1 MPNTNE
7 NPLLQPT
14 TANALPLFSRIKAEH
29 AQPAMEQLLNN
40 NRERINQLLKDIN
53 SGTTP
58 VSWQALVTPMEAW
71 DDELSQAWSPISHM
85 NSVVNSDELRDA
97 YNACLPLLSAYS
109 TEMGQ
114 NQDLYKAYKKLADS
128 NEFDTLNTEQKT
140 AIEHALRDFRLAGIA
155 LEGDKKSRYGELKQR
170 MSELTS
176 KFGENVMDATQ
187 AWTKIITDKSELA
200 GLPDSA
206 LALAQQQAQSK
217 DAQFKDK
224 EGYLFTLDFPSYFP
238 VLTYCENRE
247 LRHEMYKAYATRAS
261 DRYAESGGDNKFDNS
276 AVMNEIL
283 ALRHELAQLLDFKN
297 YAEYS
302 VATKMANDPQQV
314 IDFLTDLSEK
324 AVPQAKQEFS
334 ELKAYAKESF
344 NIDTLEP
351 WDISFYA
358 EQLRQHRYSI
368 SQELIRPYLPID
380 TVLKGMF
387 ETVQRLYGINIEE
400 QTEFD
405 SYHPDVRFFHIKQ
418 DGEVIAKFYFDLYA
432 RDKKRGG
439 AWMDECRVRRSL
451 ESGELQLPVAYLV
464 CNFSPA
470 VDGKPALLTHD
481 ELTTLFHEFG
491 HGLHHML
498 TQIKTAAV
506 SGING
511 VAWDAVELPSQFMEN
526 WCWEKEALAFISGH
540 YETGESLPDELL
552 EKMLAAKNFQSAM
565 IMVRQLEF
573 SLFDFRMHREYQ
585 PELNVEQQ
593 KNYINSVIENVRD
606 QVAVVPIV
614 EYNRF
619 QNSFSH
625 VFAGGYAAGYYSY
638 KWAEVLSADAFS
650 RFEEEGIFNTTTGQ
664 SFLTE
669 ILQKGGSEEPAV
681 LFERF
686 RGRGP
691 TTDALLRHCGINT
704 EKGAA

>member
-1 MPNTNE
+1 MS
-7 NPLLQPT
+7 NPLLQPVS
-14 TANALPLFSRIKAEH
+14 ANSLPLFSQIKAEH
-29 AQPAMEQLLNN
+29 AQPAMEQLLAS
-40 NRERINQLLKDIN
+40 NRERINTLLAAIN
-53 SGTTP
+53 SGETP
-58 VSWQALVTPMEAW
+58 VSWEALVTPMEAW
-71 DDELSQAWSPISHM
+71 DDELSQAWSPVSHM

-128 NEFDTLNTEQKT
+128 DEFANLSTEQKT

-155 LEGDKKSRYGELKQR
+155 LEGEKKARYGEIKQR
-170 MSELTS
+170 LSELTS

-187 AWTKIITDKSELA
+187 AWTKVITDKAELA

-206 LALAQQQAQSK
+206 LALAQQQAQS
-217 DAQFKDK
+217 KDK

-247 LRHEMYKAYATRAS
+247 LRHEMYKAYLTRAS
-261 DRYAESGGDNKFDNS
+261 DRYSESGGDNKFDN
-276 AVMNEIL
+276 AEVMNEIL
-283 ALRHELAQLLDFKN
+283 ALRHELANLLDFNN

-302 VATKMANDPQQV
+302 VASKMAEEPQQV
-314 IDFLTDLSEK
+314 IDFLQDLANK
-324 AVPQAKQEFS
+324 AVPQAKQEFT
-334 ELKAYAKESF
+334 ELSAYAKETF
-344 NIDTLEP
+344 GFDNLEP
-351 WDISFYA
+351 WDVSYCA
-358 EQLRQHRYSI
+358 EQLRQHKYSI

-380 TVLKGMF
+380 TALKGMF
-387 ETVQRLYGINIEE
+387 ETVTRLYGIKIEE
-400 QTEFD
+400 QDSFD
-405 SYHPDVRFFHIKQ
+405 TYHDDVRFFHIEK
-418 DGEVIAKFYFDLYA
+418 DGELIAKFYLDLYA

-439 AWMDECRVRRSL
+439 AWMDECRVRR
-451 ESGELQLPVAYLV
+451 ETAQGLQLPVAYLV

-470 VDGKPALLTHD
+470 VGDKPALLTSD

-540 YETGESLPDELL
+540 YESGEPLPGELL

-565 IMVRQLEF
+565 MMVRQLEF
-573 SLFDFRMHREYQ
+573 SLFDFRMHKEYQ
-585 PELNVEQQ
+585 PGLADAEQA
-593 KNYINSVIENVRD
+593 NYIQGILDDVRS

-614 EYNRF
+614 DYNRF

-625 VFAGGYAAGYYSY
+625 IFAGGYAAGYYSY

-650 RFEEEGIFNTTTGQ
+650 LFEEEGIFNTKTGQ
-664 SFLTE
+664 SFLSE

-686 RGRGP
+686 RGRAP
-691 TTDALLRHCGINT
+691 TTDALLKHCGINT
-704 EKGAA
+704 KQEA

>member
-1 MPNTNE
+1 MS
-7 NPLLQPT
+7 NPLLQPVS
-14 TANALPLFSRIKAEH
+14 ANSLPLFSQIKAEH
-29 AQPAMEQLLNN
+29 AQPAMEQLLAS
-40 NRERINQLLKDIN
+40 NRERINTLLAAIN
-53 SGTTP
+53 SGETP
-58 VSWQALVTPMEAW
+58 VSWEALVTPMEAW
-71 DDELSQAWSPISHM
+71 DDELSQAWSPVSHM

-128 NEFDTLNTEQKT
+128 DEFANLSTEQKT

-155 LEGDKKSRYGELKQR
+155 LEGEKKARYGEIKQR
-170 MSELTS
+170 LSELTS

-187 AWTKIITDKSELA
+187 AWSKVITDKAELA

-217 DAQFKDK
+217 DSQFKDK

-247 LRHEMYKAYATRAS
+247 LRHEMYKAYLTRAS
-261 DRYAESGGDNKFDNS
+261 DRYSESGGDNKFDN
-276 AVMNEIL
+276 AEVMNEIL
-283 ALRHELAQLLDFKN
+283 ALRHELANLLDFNN

-302 VATKMANDPQQV
+302 VASKMAEEPQQV
-314 IDFLTDLSEK
+314 IDFLQDLANK
-324 AVPQAKQEFS
+324 AVPQAKQEFT
-334 ELKAYAKESF
+334 ELSAYAKETF
-344 NIDTLEP
+344 GFDNLEP
-351 WDISFYA
+351 WDVSYCA
-358 EQLRQHRYSI
+358 EQLRQHKYSI

-380 TVLKGMF
+380 TALKGMF
-387 ETVQRLYGINIEE
+387 ETVSRLYGIKIEE
-400 QTEFD
+400 QDSFD
-405 SYHPDVRFFHIKQ
+405 TYHDDVRFFHIEK
-418 DGEVIAKFYFDLYA
+418 DGELIAKFYLDLYA

-439 AWMDECRVRRSL
+439 AWMDECRVRR
-451 ESGELQLPVAYLV
+451 ETAQGLQLPVAYLV

-470 VDGKPALLTHD
+470 VGDKPALLTSD

-540 YETGESLPDELL
+540 YENGKPLPDELL

-565 IMVRQLEF
+565 MMVRQLEF
-573 SLFDFRMHREYQ
+573 SLFDFRMHKEYQ
-585 PELNVEQQ
+585 PGLADAEQAS
-593 KNYINSVIENVRD
+593 YIQGILDDVRS

-614 EYNRF
+614 DYNRF

-625 VFAGGYAAGYYSY
+625 IFAGGYAAGYYSY

-650 RFEEEGIFNTTTGQ
+650 LFEEEGIFNTKTGQ
-664 SFLTE
+664 SFLSE

-686 RGRGP
+686 RGRAP
-691 TTDALLRHCGINT
+691 TTDALLKHCGINT
-704 EKGAA
+704 KQEA